1 LQVDPDNRLVAD
13 QLEADWNNKLRA
25 LRSGQEEYERQK
37 EHEQKTFR
45 AEQRQKILELATDFP
60 KVWNDPSL
68 PHRDRKRM
76 ARLLLE
82 DVTLRKEEKVIVQV
96 RFKGGA
102 LKTLELPLPL
112 PFCVLSRTRPEVIEA
127 IDALLGEHDYQEI
140 VDILNAR
147 GLRSGDGH
155 TFNVSIVGEICKN
168 SGLKSRRERLREK
181 GMLSMKEIARKVR
194 VNGLKITHW
203 RREGRIIGHRSNYR
217 TEYLYVEPTAAQIA
231 ALTGRKRNEAPSR

>member
-1 LQVDPDNRLVAD
+1 
-13 QLEADWNNKLRA
+13 
-25 LRSGQEEYERQK
+25 
-37 EHEQKTFR
+37 
-45 AEQRQKILELATDFP
+45 
-60 KVWNDPSL
+60 
-68 PHRDRKRM
+68 M

-102 LKTLELPLPL
+102 QKTLELPLPL

-155 TFNVSIVGEICKN
+155 LFNVSIVGEICKN

-231 ALTGRKRNEAPSR
+231 ALTGRKRHEAASQ